1 MSKRRS
7 PPPPLKDWHLWDR
20 VAETVDPLRPRPLR
34 PAPPSETA
42 LPTPPQPPMA
52 MPKPPRPLPPM
63 PSYQPTGKPGQPP
76 RPGIEPNLRQR
87 LVRGRDQI
95 DGTIDLHGMRQVEA
109 HAALTRFIHARAAR
123 GDRTLLV
130 DTGIGPGPVALFG
143 HSRGQLME
151 ELARHGVAPEDIHL
165 VFLTHL
171 HPDHVGWNLT
181 EGKPS
186 FPNARYI
193 ASRSDWEVFH
203 TPEVKAFMESLV
215 PGCVERDVTPLAQL
229 GVLDLIEGETEILP
243 GVRAFPTPGHTTGH
257 MSLHVTSGSQQ
268 ALILGDVFHHPAQV
282 QVNEICIAF
291 DMDPPAAIQT
301 RRRIVEWAAA
311 EGMPLAGCHLL
322 PHGLGRIA
330 RRDGAFAWEAL

>member
-1 MSKRRS
+1 MAGRRIQVGEIEIVS
-7 PPPPLKDWHLWDR
+7 LTDTAGPFFTYSGAYPATPRETWEPFRAQYPECFSGEDGVVTR
-20 VAETVDPLRPRPLR
+20 VGCV
-34 PAPPSETA
+34 
-42 LPTPPQPPMA
+42 
-52 MPKPPRPLPPM
+52 
-63 PSYQPTGKPGQPP
+63 
-76 RPGIEPNLRQR
+76 
-87 LVRGRDQI
+87 LVR
-95 DGTIDLHGMRQVEA
+95 A
-109 HAALTRFIHARAAR
+109 

-291 DMDPPAAIQT
+291 DMDPQAAIQT